1 MTSNSTPRV
10 ALHDHEKQ
18 PAAEED
24 DTEFHAEHEEIP
36 PVLSPYAILRY
47 GPRTQLMMLF
57 TRTRRALPLQTVID
71 AVDGTP
77 EDVVEELNYLYRLG
91 VIQEQTTRAFVLD
104 HSNPVAESLRD
115 LIWSLQREADD
126 MDPADYVT
134 R

>member
-36 PVLSPYAILRY
+36 PVLSPYAI
-47 GPRTQLMMLF
+47 
-57 TRTRRALPLQTVID
+57 RTRRALPLQTVID

-104 HSNPVAESLRD
+104 HSNPVAESLPD